1 MQKLCTISL
10 PQSSGPFTEK
20 KGRRE
25 MKRFWLSF
33 MVFTLLGYG
42 FQVNYP
48 VSAADYPNKP
58 INCIIPMEPGADGDI
73 NMRTIMKKTSEIL
86 GQPIVVINKPG
97 AGQTM
102 GYREVYKAKPD
113 GYTIGTCA
121 ASLIMAKMQG
131 MYPNNQRD
139 FSLIAFG
146 YHALPIVLASTKS
159 KNTFQSMEEVLSF
172 AKGHPKEVSMA
183 TTSVGGAYW
192 IAAQM
197 VESALKVQFNLIPQE
212 GSAGYVVTAVAG
224 GHTDLGVTSFSAAKG
239 QIEAGKIRF
248 LAVAGPQ
255 RYPGKYNY
263 VKTMKELGYDA
274 SLSSFASVMGPPTM
288 PKEIVAKLSAALKK
302 AIKDPEVEK
311 TIIDRNM
318 IPEYMSPDDFLK
330 FCNEQEGGYKVVLE
344 RLNMLKA
351 K

>member
-1 MQKLCTISL
+1 
-10 PQSSGPFTEK
+10 
-20 KGRRE
+20 
-25 MKRFWLSF
+25 MKRVWLS
-33 MVFTLLGYG
+33 MIVFSFLLSG
-42 FQVNYP
+42 FGMMDHRAR
-48 VSAADYPNKP
+48 AAEYPNKP

-73 NMRTIMKKTSEIL
+73 NMRTIMKKASEIL

-102 GYREVYKAKPD
+102 GYRELYKAKPD

-131 MYPNNQRD
+131 MYQYNQRD

-146 YHALPIVLASTKS
+146 YHALPIVLASTAS
-159 KNTFQSMEEVLSF
+159 KNTFQSIEEVVAF
-172 AKGHPKEVSMA
+172 AKAHPKTVSMA

-197 VESALKVQFNLIPQE
+197 VEMALKVDFTLIPQE

-255 RYPGKYNY
+255 RYPGKFNH

-274 SLSSFASVMGPPTM
+274 SMSSFAAVMGPPKM
-288 PKEIVAKLSAALKK
+288 PKEIVAKLSAAIEK

-311 TIIDRNM
+311 TIIARNM
-318 IPEYMSPDDFLK
+318 IPEYMPPEAFLK
-330 FCNEQEGGYKVVLE
+330 FCNEQEGGYQVVLE
-344 RLNMLKA
+344 KLDMLKT

>member
-1 MQKLCTISL
+1 MKKL
-10 PQSSGPFTEK
+10 
-20 KGRRE
+20 
-25 MKRFWLSF
+25 WLS
-33 MVFTLLGYG
+33 MIVFSFLYSGLGMNH
-42 FQVNYP
+42 QAAAAEYP
-48 VSAADYPNKP
+48 TKP

-73 NMRTIMKKTSEIL
+73 NMRTIMKKASEFL

-102 GYREVYKAKPD
+102 GYRELYKAKPD

-131 MYPNNQRD
+131 MYQYDHRD

-146 YHALPIVLASTKS
+146 YHALPIVLASTAS
-159 KNTFQSMEEVLSF
+159 KHTFQSIEEVIAF
-172 AKGHPKEVSMA
+172 AKANPNVVSMA

-197 VESALKVQFNLIPQE
+197 VEMGLKVDFNLIPQE
-212 GSAGYVVTAVAG
+212 GSAGFVVTAVAG
-224 GHTDLGVTSFSAAKG
+224 GHADLGVTSFSAAKG

-255 RYPGKYNY
+255 RYPGKFNY
-263 VKTMKELGYDA
+263 VKTLKEMGYDA
-274 SLSSFASVMGPPTM
+274 SMSSFAAVMGPLKLPR
-288 PKEIVAKLSAALKK
+288 EIVAKLTGALEK

-311 TIIDRNM
+311 TIIARNM
-318 IPEYMSPDDFLK
+318 IPEYMTPEAFLK
-330 FCNEQEGGYKVVLE
+330 FCNEQEGGYRMVLE
-344 RLNMLKA
+344 KLNMLKV

>member
-1 MQKLCTISL
+1 MLDSRERKGGGAMKKL
-10 PQSSGPFTEK
+10 
-20 KGRRE
+20 
-25 MKRFWLSF
+25 WLS
-33 MVFTLLGYG
+33 VI
-42 FQVNYP
+42 
-48 VSAADYPNKP
+48 VSAFLMSGFGMNHWVGAAEYPNKP

-73 NMRTIMKKTSEIL
+73 NMRTIMKRASEIL

-102 GYREVYKAKPD
+102 GYRELYKAKPD

-131 MYPNNQRD
+131 MYQYNQRD

-146 YHALPIVLASTKS
+146 YHALPIVLASTAS
-159 KNTFQSMEEVLSF
+159 KNTFQSIEEVVAF
-172 AKGHPKEVSMA
+172 AKAHPNAVSMA

-197 VESALKVQFNLIPQE
+197 VEMAMKVDFNLIPQE

-248 LAVAGPQ
+248 LAVAGP
-255 RYPGKYNY
+255 
-263 VKTMKELGYDA
+263 
-274 SLSSFASVMGPPTM
+274 
-288 PKEIVAKLSAALKK
+288 
-302 AIKDPEVEK
+302 
-311 TIIDRNM
+311 
-318 IPEYMSPDDFLK
+318 
-330 FCNEQEGGYKVVLE
+330 
-344 RLNMLKA
+344 
-351 K
+351 

>member
-1 MQKLCTISL
+1 MKKL
-10 PQSSGPFTEK
+10 
-20 KGRRE
+20 
-25 MKRFWLSF
+25 WLS
-33 MVFTLLGYG
+33 MIVFSFLYSGLGMNH
-42 FQVNYP
+42 QAAAAEYP
-48 VSAADYPNKP
+48 TKP

-73 NMRTIMKKTSEIL
+73 NMRTIMKKASEFL

-102 GYREVYKAKPD
+102 GYRELYKAKPD

-131 MYPNNQRD
+131 MYQYDHRD

-146 YHALPIVLASTKS
+146 YHALPIVLASTAS
-159 KNTFQSMEEVLSF
+159 KHTFQSIEEVIAF
-172 AKGHPKEVSMA
+172 AKANPNVVSMA

-197 VESALKVQFNLIPQE
+197 VEMGLKVDFNLIPQE
-212 GSAGYVVTAVAG
+212 GSAGFVVTAVAG
-224 GHTDLGVTSFSAAKG
+224 GHADLGVTSFSAAKG

-255 RYPGKYNY
+255 RYPGKFNY
-263 VKTMKELGYDA
+263 VKTLKEMGYDA
-274 SLSSFASVMGPPTM
+274 SMSSFAAVMGPPKL
-288 PKEIVAKLSAALKK
+288 PKEIVAKLTGALEK

-311 TIIDRNM
+311 TIIARNM
-318 IPEYMSPDDFLK
+318 IPEYMTPEAFLK
-330 FCNEQEGGYKVVLE
+330 FCNEQAGGYRMVLE
-344 RLNMLKA
+344 KLNMLKV

>member
-1 MQKLCTISL
+1 M
-10 PQSSGPFTEK
+10 K
-20 KGRRE
+20 KI
-25 MKRFWLSF
+25 WLS
-33 MVFTLLGYG
+33 MIVFVFVAGGLGVG
-42 FQVNYP
+42 NAIAAAEYP
-48 VSAADYPNKP
+48 TKP

-73 NMRTIMKKTSEIL
+73 NMRTIMKKASEIL
-86 GQPIVVINKPG
+86 GQPIVVVNKPG

-102 GYREVYKAKPD
+102 GYRELYKAKPD

-131 MYPNNQRD
+131 MYQYNHRD

-146 YHALPIVLASTKS
+146 YHALPIVLASTAS
-159 KNTFQSMEEVLSF
+159 KHTFQSIEEVVAF
-172 AKGHPKEVSMA
+172 AKANPNVISMA

-197 VESALKVQFNLIPQE
+197 VEMGLKVDFNLIPQE
-212 GSAGYVVTAVAG
+212 GSAGFVVTAVAG
-224 GHTDLGVTSFSAAKG
+224 GHADLGVTSFSAAKG

-255 RYPGKYNY
+255 RYPGKFSS
-263 VKTMKELGYDA
+263 VKTLKEMGYDA
-274 SLSSFASVMGPPTM
+274 SMSSFAAVMGPPKL
-288 PKEIVAKLSAALKK
+288 PKEIVAKLTGAIEK

-311 TIIDRNM
+311 TIIARNM
-318 IPEYMSPDDFLK
+318 IPEYMNPEAFLK
-330 FCNEQEGGYKVVLE
+330 FCNQQEGGYRMVLE
-344 RLNMLKA
+344 KLDMLKV

>member
-1 MQKLCTISL
+1 MAIF
-10 PQSSGPFTEK
+10 PFLWC
-20 KGRRE
+20 G
-25 MKRFWLSF
+25 LNGN
-33 MVFTLLGYG
+33 V
-42 FQVNYP
+42 V
-48 VSAADYPNKP
+48 AADYPTKP

-73 NMRTIMKKTSEIL
+73 NMRTIMKKASDIL

-102 GYREVYKAKPD
+102 GYRELYKAKPD

-131 MYPNNQRD
+131 MLPYNQRD

-159 KNTFQSMEEVLSF
+159 KNNFQSIDEVVAF
-172 AKGHPKEVSMA
+172 AKGHPKTVSMA

-197 VESALKVQFNLIPQE
+197 VEMAMKVDFTLIPQE
-212 GSAGYVVTAVAG
+212 GSALFVVTAVAG
-224 GHTDLGVTSFSAAKG
+224 GHADLGVTSFSAAKG
-239 QIEAGKIRF
+239 LIEAGAIRF

-255 RYPGKYNY
+255 RYPGKFSN

-274 SLSSFASVMGPPTM
+274 SMSSFAAVMGPPKM
-288 PKEIVAKLSAALKK
+288 PKEIVGKLSAAIEK

-311 TIIDRNM
+311 TIIARNM
-318 IPEYMSPDDFLK
+318 IPEYMPPDGFLK
-330 FCNEQEGGYKVVLE
+330 FCSEQESRYQVVLE
-344 RLNMLKA
+344 KMNKLKT

>member
-1 MQKLCTISL
+1 M
-10 PQSSGPFTEK
+10 K
-20 KGRRE
+20 KP
-25 MKRFWLSF
+25 WLS
-33 MVFTLLGYG
+33 MVVFSFLFCGLGLNPQAG
-42 FQVNYP
+42 
-48 VSAADYPNKP
+48 AAEYPNKP

-73 NMRTIMKKTSEIL
+73 NMRTIMKKASEFL

-102 GYREVYKAKPD
+102 GYRELYKAKPD

-131 MYPNNQRD
+131 MYQQNHRD

-146 YHALPIVLASTKS
+146 YHALPIVLASTTS
-159 KNTFQSMEEVLSF
+159 KHAFQSLEEVIAF
-172 AKGHPKEVSMA
+172 AKANPKAVSMA

-197 VESALKVQFNLIPQE
+197 VEMALKVDFTLIPQE
-212 GSAGYVVTAVAG
+212 GSAGFVVTAVAG
-224 GHTDLGVTSFSAAKG
+224 GHADLGVTSFSAAKG

-248 LAVAGPQ
+248 LGVAGPQ
-255 RYPGKYNY
+255 RYPGKFSN
-263 VKTMKELGYDA
+263 VKTLKEMGYDA
-274 SLSSFASVMGPPTM
+274 SMSSFAAVMGPPKLS
-288 PKEIVAKLSAALKK
+288 KEIVAKLSGAIEK

-311 TIIDRNM
+311 TIISRNM
-318 IPEYMSPDDFLK
+318 IPEYMPPEAFLK
-330 FCNEQEGGYKVVLE
+330 FCNEQEGSYRIVLE
-344 RLNMLKA
+344 KLDMLKP

>member
-1 MQKLCTISL
+1 MKKL
-10 PQSSGPFTEK
+10 
-20 KGRRE
+20 
-25 MKRFWLSF
+25 WLS
-33 MVFTLLGYG
+33 MIVFSFLYSGLGMNH
-42 FQVNYP
+42 QAAAAEYP
-48 VSAADYPNKP
+48 TKP

-73 NMRTIMKKTSEIL
+73 NMRTIMKKASEFL

-102 GYREVYKAKPD
+102 GYRELYKAKPD

-131 MYPNNQRD
+131 MYQYDHRD

-146 YHALPIVLASTKS
+146 YHALPIVLASTAS
-159 KNTFQSMEEVLSF
+159 KHTFQSIEEVIAF
-172 AKGHPKEVSMA
+172 ARANPNVVSMA

-197 VESALKVQFNLIPQE
+197 VEMGLKVDFNLIPQE
-212 GSAGYVVTAVAG
+212 GSAGFVVTAVAG
-224 GHTDLGVTSFSAAKG
+224 GHADLGVTSFSAAKG

-255 RYPGKYNY
+255 RYPGKFNY
-263 VKTMKELGYDA
+263 VKTLKEMGYDA
-274 SLSSFASVMGPPTM
+274 SMSSFAAVMGPPKL
-288 PKEIVAKLSAALKK
+288 PKEIVAKLTGALEK

-311 TIIDRNM
+311 TIIAGELRYDCEHPR
-318 IPEYMSPDDFLK
+318 
-330 FCNEQEGGYKVVLE
+330 G
-344 RLNMLKA
+344 
-351 K
+351 

>member
-1 MQKLCTISL
+1 M
-10 PQSSGPFTEK
+10 K
-20 KGRRE
+20 KI
-25 MKRFWLSF
+25 WLS
-33 MVFTLLGYG
+33 MIVFVFVAGGLGVG
-42 FQVNYP
+42 CAVAAAEYP
-48 VSAADYPNKP
+48 TKP

-73 NMRTIMKKTSEIL
+73 NMRTIMKKASEIL

-102 GYREVYKAKPD
+102 GYRELYKAKPD

-131 MYPNNQRD
+131 LYQYNHRD
-139 FSLIAFG
+139 FSLLAFG
-146 YHALPIVLASTKS
+146 YHALPIVLASTAS
-159 KNTFQSMEEVLSF
+159 KHTFQSIDEVIAF
-172 AKGHPKEVSMA
+172 AKANPNVVSMA

-197 VESALKVQFNLIPQE
+197 VEMGLKVDFNLIPQE
-212 GSAGYVVTAVAG
+212 GSAGFVVTAVAG
-224 GHTDLGVTSFSAAKG
+224 GHADLGVTSFSAAKG

-255 RYPGKYNY
+255 RYPGKFGN
-263 VKTMKELGYDA
+263 VKTLKEMGYDA
-274 SLSSFASVMGPPTM
+274 SMSSFAAVMGPPKL
-288 PKEIVAKLSAALKK
+288 PKEIVAKLTGALEK

-311 TIIDRNM
+311 TIIARNM
-318 IPEYMSPDDFLK
+318 IPEYMNPEAFLK
-330 FCNEQEGGYKVVLE
+330 FCNEQEGGYRMVLE
-344 RLNMLKA
+344 KLDMLKV